1 MYITKK
7 EETNY
12 KLAIKLRNNRVITTL
27 GAPFK
32 ASDKQEISNLV
43 GCRVF
48 KFKLYNKELH
58 SRIRI
63 FKSRLVREVKGKTTK
78 PYEKS
83 RLVIQGYQDH
93 GKEAILTQSPTI
105 QRCSQRVI
113 IALAPVLVQQGITV
127 ELRDITQAYP

>member
-1 MYITKK
+1 MELSQHQAHLLKRLMTK
-7 EETNY
+7 
-12 KLAIKLRNNRVITTL
+12 I
-27 GAPFK
+27 
-32 ASDKQEISNLV
+32 SDLV
-43 GCRVF
+43 GRGVF
-48 KFKLYNKELH
+48 KFEQYNEKLH

-105 QRCSQRVI
+105 QRCSQRLI
-113 IALAPVLVQQGITV
+113 MSLAPALMQSGMSVKLRIAGIPTGSNST
-127 ELRDITQAYP
+127 EEDNTRTPPC

>member
-1 MYITKK
+1 M
-7 EETNY
+7 
-12 KLAIKLRNNRVITTL
+12 LAIKLRNDGVITTL
-27 GAPFK
+27 GTPFE
-32 ASDKQEISNLV
+32 ASDDQEISDLV
-43 GCRVF
+43 GRGVF
-48 KFKLYNKELH
+48 EFEQYDKERH
-58 SRIRI
+58 GGIRI

-113 IALAPVLVQQGITV
+113 MA
-127 ELRDITQAYP
+127 